1 MMMNDLD
8 AETKNDLL
16 IMRLANVG
24 AMDIEKAKSLP
35 LKTLLIGYIERLRIN
50 LYEIAEMVETQMKQN
65 NGRP

>member
-1 MMMNDLD
+1 MNDLD

-16 IMRLANVG
+16 IMRLADVD
-24 AMDIEKAKSLP
+24 AVDIEKAKKLP
-35 LKTLLIGYIERLRIN
+35 LKTLLISYIERLRVN

>member
-1 MMMNDLD
+1 MMNDLD

-16 IMRLANVG
+16 IMRLADVD
-24 AMDIEKAKSLP
+24 AVDIEKAKSLP
-35 LKTLLIGYIERLRIN
+35 LKTLLIGYIERLRVN